1 MLNNL
6 THCSSG
12 VLHLFFFFFVY
23 SNNNKFFENFSLVG
37 INIRMKLINYTL
49 CVWKPKTRELLNN
62 PQPPRQRKKTK
73 CAKLHSKNDCT
84 WLCIMYYTLKY
95 ETNLCVSN
103 QKFENTH
110 SPNDKYAN
118 DRLRDDRDT
127 KKKKQHITSQFS
139 YDDIQI
145 FK

>member
-49 CVWKPKTRELLNN
+49 CV
-62 PQPPRQRKKTK
+62 
-73 CAKLHSKNDCT
+73 
-84 WLCIMYYTLKY
+84 
-95 ETNLCVSN
+95 
-103 QKFENTH
+103 
-110 SPNDKYAN
+110 
-118 DRLRDDRDT
+118 
-127 KKKKQHITSQFS
+127 
-139 YDDIQI
+139 
-145 FK
+145 